1 MKVLLKNLFRFLLTG
16 FLIFLIVVGIYDY
29 LKNVDT
35 NDCSMTYMK
44 QGPGLIPINLPKSV
58 RKEFPN
64 YKLFLY
70 CEGYDCQQFESMN
83 FNLPGYIPV
92 LFVPGNA
99 DSHLQV
105 RSIASVALDKSLK
118 KKYEQ
123 RNVKF
128 LYFTISF
135 NEELT
140 AMYGPLLEIQANF
153 VKFSIEHILTFFK
166 NVKPEIKRPK
176 TVVLIGNSMG
186 GIIVRSIFL
195 PSKDNFHK
203 KNLVHTIITQSSPH
217 NHPVIYI
224 DAHMSNY
231 YEKVNNFWLNQSE
244 TSLKNVVLASLY
256 GGTRDILVR
265 SGLSNLNEWVG
276 KSNAAI
282 ISGFTVSMPFVW
294 RSIDHVTLHY

>member
-1 MKVLLKNLFRFLLTG
+1 
-16 FLIFLIVVGIYDY
+16 
-29 LKNVDT
+29 
-35 NDCSMTYMK
+35 MK
-44 QGPGLIPINLPKSV
+44 QGPGLIPINLPKSI

-153 VKFSIEHILTFFK
+153 VKVVFTRQK
-166 NVKPEIKRPK
+166 NA
-176 TVVLIGNSMG
+176 TN
-186 GIIVRSIFL
+186 
-195 PSKDNFHK
+195 
-203 KNLVHTIITQSSPH
+203 
-217 NHPVIYI
+217 
-224 DAHMSNY
+224 NY
-231 YEKVNNFWLNQSE
+231 A
-244 TSLKNVVLASLY
+244 T
-256 GGTRDILVR
+256 
-265 SGLSNLNEWVG
+265 
-276 KSNAAI
+276 
-282 ISGFTVSMPFVW
+282 
-294 RSIDHVTLHY
+294 H